1 MIHLNGVCIDQT
13 TARVTCDAA
22 SKLPWEVWCRRAD
35 IPEDVCIRAFTRKM
49 DAHALRFQIASQLDG
64 AEAEI

>member
-1 MIHLNGVCIDQT
+1 MIRVNSIPINQSS
-13 TARVTCDAA
+13 ARVTCDAA